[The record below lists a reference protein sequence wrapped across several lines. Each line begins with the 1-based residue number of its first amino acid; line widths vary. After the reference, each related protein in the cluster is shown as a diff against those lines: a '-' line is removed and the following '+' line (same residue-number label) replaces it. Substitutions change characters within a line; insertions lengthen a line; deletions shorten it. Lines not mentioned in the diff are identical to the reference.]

1 MKKIKLSIVGLLL
14 SGLSYGQCTTIE
26 DKECCIQTIMSVYE
40 HEGMTVQSKWCKDS
54 ILISYQELSNMWV
67 ELDDVISMME
77 EDENNGDYSH
87 GSIEEQWGQI
97 YWTSLIVDRLEE
109 ILSEH
114 SHKIHLNK

>member
-1 MKKIKLSIVGLLL
+1 MKKIKLSVVGLLL
-14 SGLSYGQCTTIE
+14 SGLSYGQEYKQCCVKTIQ
-26 DKECCIQTIMSVYE
+26 DVYQY
-40 HEGMTVQSKWCKDS
+40 EGMVMSEFRKDS
-54 ILISYQELSNMWV
+54 VKISYQELSNMWV
-67 ELDDVISMME
+67 ELDDVISMMK

-114 SHKIHLNK
+114 SHKVHLNK

>member
-1 MKKIKLSIVGLLL
+1 MKKIKLSVVGLLL
-14 SGLSYGQCTTIE
+14 SGLSYGQEYKQCCVKTIQ
-26 DKECCIQTIMSVYE
+26 DVYQY
-40 HEGMTVQSKWCKDS
+40 EGMVMSEFRKDS
-54 ILISYQELSNMWV
+54 VKISYQELSNMWV

-114 SHKIHLNK
+114 SHKVHLNK